1 VLRQTR
7 PLVRTAVARQQIG
20 GRLAARQF
28 AVLPPLTTTSGG
40 RVGGITAITTG

>member
-20 GRLAARQF
+20 GRLAAHQF
-28 AVLPPLTTTSGG
+28 AVLPPSTTTSGG
-40 RVGGITAITTG
+40 RVGGITPITTG